1 MNVHRV
7 VPTAGS
13 IRLVALVVLA
23 SCASRVAFA
32 QAPAVG
38 YALKP
43 VSFERVA
50 MTDDFWRPRLET
62 QRRVLL
68 PFAFQQTETA
78 LGDIRA
84 AAQKLAGR
92 EPNPLPP
99 PHRYRTSDLFKVMEG
114 AAYLLAVEP
123 DAELERQLDEIIGTV
138 AAAQAPD
145 GFFNATRTLYPQL
158 AIDMMGDRAYSYVD
172 HSHELYIV
180 GHMYEAAVAYFRA
193 TGKRTFLDVAERN
206 AQHIQR
212 VFFEGDPRYNDGKP
226 VNQADGHEEIE
237 LALVKLADATGKREY
252 LDLAQ
257 RFLDIRG
264 VTHRPTGEGVFAAT
278 YAQEHAPVAEQTK
291 PVGHAVRATYLYS
304 GMADV
309 GAMQGSDRYTAA
321 LESIWN
327 NIVDTR
333 MHITGGLGAVHGIE
347 GFGPEFELPNADAF
361 DETCAAVGNVL
372 LNWRMFLLHGD
383 AKYVDV
389 AELALYN
396 NVLAG
401 VNFAGDRFFY
411 VNPLAADGER
421 KFNHGHAGRAPW
433 FDTACCPTNLA
444 RLIPQAPGMLYA
456 QDDKGVL
463 LCLYAGSRTTLDVG
477 GTPVAI
483 EQETTYPN
491 SGRVRVTLRPATPVK
506 FALRLRI
513 PTWTGKQLTPGA
525 LYRYDDGAGA
535 VKGNAWRLSVNGK
548 PLTPEVEKG
557 FVTLQRTWAAG
568 DVLELVLPMP
578 VRINVCREE
587 VEANRLRAALSRGPL
602 VYCVEEV
609 DNKAPADELAL
620 RSDGALGEVDVEPLE
635 IARREV
641 MAVTVD
647 GEGVHGE
654 DRQPARVKLVP
665 YFAWNNRGDG
675 SMAVWLPRGK

>member
-1 MNVHRV
+1 MHHYR
-7 VPTAGS
+7 
-13 IRLVALVVLA
+13 LVVLIVLFL
-23 SCASRVAFA
+23 CVSRVASA
-32 QAPAVG
+32 QALAVG
-38 YALKP
+38 YPLQP
-43 VSFERVA
+43 VSFERVTL
-50 MTDDFWRPRLET
+50 TDHFWRPRLET
-62 QRRVLL
+62 QRRALL
-68 PFAFQQTETA
+68 PYAFKQTETA

-84 AAQKLAGR
+84 AAQKLAGQA
-92 EPNPLPP
+92 PDPLPP

-114 AAYLLAVEP
+114 AAYLLAVEK
-123 DAELERQLDEIIGTV
+123 DAELERKMDEITATV

-193 TGKRTFLDVAERN
+193 TGKRTFLEVAERN
-206 AQHIQR
+206 AHHVQR

-264 VTHRPTGEGVFAAT
+264 VTHKPIGEGVFAAT
-278 YAQEHAPVAEQTK
+278 YAQQQEPVAEQTK
-291 PVGHAVRATYLYS
+291 PIGHAVRAAYLYS

-372 LNWRMFLLHGD
+372 FNWRMFLLHGD

-421 KFNHGHAGRAPW
+421 QFNHGHAGRAPW

-444 RLIPQAPGMLYA
+444 RLIPQVPGMLYA
-456 QDDKGVL
+456 RDDEGLL
-463 LCLYAGSRTTLDVG
+463 LCLYAGSRTTVEIG
-477 GTPVAI
+477 GTPVEV
-483 EQETTYPN
+483 EQQTYYPY
-491 SGRVRVTLRPATPVK
+491 GGEVQVTLRPEKPVE

-513 PTWTGKQLTPGA
+513 PTWTGERITPGA
-525 LYRYDDGAGA
+525 LYRYDAVHSGGSQKGGAIE
-535 VKGNAWRLSVNGK
+535 AWTLSVNGERV
-548 PLTPEVEKG
+548 TPNAERG
-557 FVTLQRTWAAG
+557 FVTVQRKWSTG
-568 DVLELVLPMP
+568 DVVELNLAMP
-578 VRINVCREE
+578 VRVNVCREE
-587 VEANRLRAALSRGPL
+587 VEADRGRAALSRGPL
-602 VYCVEEV
+602 VYCAEGV
-609 DNKAPADELAL
+609 DNDAPAGELAL
-620 RSDGALGEVDVEPLE
+620 RGDGTLGEVEVTTLE
-635 IARREV
+635 IAGREV
-641 MAVTVD
+641 MGLTVD
-647 GEGVHGE
+647 GERVEG
-654 DRQPARVKLVP
+654 DSRQAVRVKLAP
-665 YFAWNNRGDG
+665 YFAWDNRGDG
-675 SMAVWLPRGK
+675 SMAVWLPRGE

>member
-1 MNVHRV
+1 MLHYR
-7 VPTAGS
+7 
-13 IRLVALVVLA
+13 LVVLIGLFW
-23 SCASRVAFA
+23 CMGRVATA

-38 YALKP
+38 YPLKP
-43 VSFERVA
+43 VSFERVTL
-50 MTDDFWRPRLET
+50 TDHFWRPRLET

-68 PFAFQQTETA
+68 PYAFKQTETA

-84 AAQKLAGR
+84 AAQKLAGHA
-92 EPNPLPP
+92 PDPLPP

-114 AAYLLAVEP
+114 AAYLLAVQK
-123 DAELERQLDEIIGTV
+123 DAELERKMDDIIATI

-180 GHMYEAAVAYFRA
+180 GHMYEAAVAYVRA
-193 TGKRTFLDVAERN
+193 TGKRNFLDVAERN
-206 AQHIQR
+206 AQHVQR
-212 VFFEGDPRYNDGKP
+212 VFFDGDSRYNDGKP

-264 VTHRPTGEGVFAAT
+264 VTHQPTGEGVFAAT
-278 YAQEHAPVAEQTK
+278 YAQQHEPVAEQSK
-291 PVGHAVRATYLYS
+291 PVGHAVRAAYLYS

-321 LESIWN
+321 LEAIWN

-347 GFGPEFELPNADAF
+347 GFGPEFELPNEDAF

-372 LNWRMFLLHGD
+372 FNWRMFLLHGD

-421 KFNHGHAGRAPW
+421 QFNHGHAGRAEW

-444 RLIPQAPGMLYA
+444 RLIPQVPGMLYV
-456 QDDKGVL
+456 QDAEGL
-463 LCLYAGSRTTLDVG
+463 SLCLYAGSRTTIDVE

-483 EQETTYPN
+483 EQETEYPYV
-491 SGRVRVTLRPATPVK
+491 GRVRVTLRPETPVE

-513 PTWTGKQLTPGA
+513 PTWTGDRLTPGA
-525 LYRYDDGAGA
+525 LYRYDSAHGE
-535 VKGNAWRLSVNGK
+535 VSKENSREEPWTLSVNGERVSPQVK
-548 PLTPEVEKG
+548 RG
-557 FVTLQRTWAAG
+557 FVTVRRVWAAG
-568 DVLELVLPMP
+568 DVVELNLAMP
-578 VRINVCREE
+578 VRVNECREE
-587 VEANRLRAALSRGPL
+587 VAANRGRVALSRGPV
-602 VYCVEEV
+602 VYCAEGV
-609 DNKAPADELAL
+609 DNEAPAGELAL
-620 RSDGALGEVDVEPLE
+620 RENGSLGDVEVKLL
-635 IARREV
+635 AVAGQSV
-641 MAVTVD
+641 MGVTVD
-647 GEGVHGE
+647 GERVEGE
-654 DRQPARVKLVP
+654 SRQPARVKLAP

-675 SMAVWLPRGK
+675 SMAVWLPRGE